1 MAWNYG
7 EGHASGEKIVKKT
20 WHFYFQIT
28 VLILSGLFL
37 VAYSL
42 LFTGEGVFGVSPK
55 NSGKNA
61 IALETNELEKTKKEI
76 LAPKEW
82 ISKTKHR
89 LFLSEKYLYFPDKN
103 EIKKED
109 DKVMVGPFPLGWL
122 QKYDLPIMDLTVAT
136 QDPDGDGFTNIMEY
150 HPEKPEEGTNPID
163 PQSHPSYI
171 SALRLKEVK
180 TTKIEYK
187 FTSTQKLEGKDVYSV
202 IVEKGEDRNSF
213 MRKQGEKVEGF
224 EIVGFTPKRM
234 VKKSA
239 STGAEEEVDVS
250 ELEVE
255 NKELEMKT
263 IFVQG
268 EGKNIPEIH
277 ATFVLALA
285 NKIDQPFAAE
295 RGRSF
300 DLMGEKYRI
309 IDASGV
315 GVKVKK
321 VDSTEEY
328 LIPNLS
334 SEDLKRLPPKVEK
347 K

>member
-1 MAWNYG
+1 MAWS
-7 EGHASGEKIVKKT
+7 EQDDDARGEKIVKKT
-20 WHFYFQIT
+20 WHFYFQISL
-28 VLILSGLFL
+28 LILSGLIL
-37 VAYSL
+37 AAYSF
-42 LFTGEGVFGVSPK
+42 LFTGEGIFGATPK

-61 IALETNELEKTKKEI
+61 ISLESSELENLKNEI
-76 LAPKEW
+76 ITPKEW

-109 DKVMVGPFPLGWL
+109 EKVMVGPFPLGWL
-122 QKYDLPIMDLTVAT
+122 QKYDLPILDLTVAT

-150 HPEKPEEGTNPID
+150 HSEKPEEGTNPID
-163 PQSHPSYI
+163 PQSHAPYI
-171 SALRLKEVK
+171 SALRVKEVK

-187 FTSTQKLEGKDVYSV
+187 FTTRQKLEGIDVYSV
-202 IVEKGEDRNSF
+202 LVEKGEERNSF
-213 MRKQGEKVEGF
+213 MRKQGEKIGGF
-224 EIVGFTPKRM
+224 EIVGFTPKKTI
-234 VKKSA
+234 KKSA
-239 STGAEEEVDVS
+239 STGSEEEVDVS
-250 ELEVE
+250 ELEVV
-255 NKELEMKT
+255 NKELEMT
-263 IFVQG
+263 TVLVQG
-268 EGKNIPEIH
+268 EAKNIPEIH
-277 ATFVLALA
+277 ATFVLALV
-285 NKIDQPFAAE
+285 NRLDQPFPAE
-295 RGRSF
+295 RGKSF

-334 SEDLKRLPPKVEK
+334 ADDLRQLPAKVEK

>member
-1 MAWNYG
+1 M
-7 EGHASGEKIVKKT
+7 KKT
-20 WHFYFQIT
+20 WHFYFQIS
-28 VLILSGLFL
+28 VLILSGLL
-37 VAYSL
+37 LAAYSF

-61 IALETNELEKTKKEI
+61 VALDPNVLEKMKKEI
-76 LAPKEW
+76 LTPKEW

-109 DKVMVGPFPLGWL
+109 EKVMVGPFPLGWL
-122 QKYDLPIMDLTVAT
+122 QKYDLPILDLTVVT

-150 HPEKPEEGTNPID
+150 HSEKPEEGTNPID
-163 PQSHPSYI
+163 PQSHPAYI
-171 SALRLKEVK
+171 SALRVKEVK
-180 TTKIEYK
+180 ATKIEYK
-187 FTSTQKLEGKDVYSV
+187 FTGTQKLEEKDVYSV
-202 IVEKGEDRNSF
+202 LVEKGEDRNSF
-213 MRKQGEKVEGF
+213 MKKQGEKVDGF
-224 EIVGFTPKRM
+224 EIVGYSLKKV

-268 EGKNIPEIH
+268 EAKNIPEIH

-309 IDASGV
+309 IDATGT

-321 VDSTEEY
+321 VDSNEEY
-328 LIPNLS
+328 LIPSLS
-334 SEDLKRLPPKVEK
+334 ADDLRQLPSKVEK